1 MKHNFLVTGGA
12 GFIGSN
18 MVDFLIG
25 EGHKVIVMDNL
36 STGKIENVNK
46 ESEIIYIDISD
57 SSLIPKMKETI
68 ESRKVDYVI
77 HMAAIPNVQQS
88 MDDPI
93 FTNKNNFQGTLNIL
107 EASKGVVKKIVFSST
122 SAIYGNTEEIPTTEN
137 SPESPMSPYGLQK
150 LIGEKYIK
158 LYSEL
163 KWIKGVCLR
172 YFNVFG
178 ERMTN
183 EGAYKSVIS
192 VFREQKE
199 KGTPLTITNDGNQ
212 RRDFVYVGDVVRAN
226 YLSCI
231 SETGDFEV
239 FNIGFGENISVNE
252 IAENFSHPTEFIGKR
267 IEPFLT
273 LSSFQKAKQKMDW
286 SPTVTVK
293 SWLNSL
299 N

>member
-1 MKHNFLVTGGA
+1 
-12 GFIGSN
+12 
-18 MVDFLIG
+18 
-25 EGHKVIVMDNL
+25 MDNL

-252 IAENFSHPTEFIGKR
+252 IAENFSHPTEYIGKR